1 MENSED
7 KKSNDAR
14 SLFFK
19 GNELSKKN
27 LYLEAKDCYL
37 KALSFFPERRSVLFN
52 LSLTYYQLNDFDNAS
67 LSAKKLIE
75 LGYKDLEIINLFVE
89 IYLSW
94 EELDRAFN
102 YLIKIN
108 DEESSNE
115 LLYGIALVN
124 FYKKN
129 FDESL
134 KILEDI
140 IKKNNFYLAHSLI
153 GLIYKNT
160 NLQRSLDY
168 LTKSIELNKDYAQGY
183 YLIAEVYKELGET
196 NLAEKFYNKF
206 LNLDKNNVNCI
217 IEHDLILPVIYFDN
231 DQLNFYRNN
240 YNSNLSKI
248 SNDINLS
255 NLNNIDFPSNQK
267 FYLSY
272 NNLNNLEI
280 IKKKTKVFRKVF
292 KKINYFSFNS
302 KIGYNLFSKIRIAF
316 ISEYLTDH
324 TIGKLFQ
331 GLILNLD
338 RKMYDVIIF
347 HSYKTREGILKKNLD
362 FANLKS
368 VHLPKNFDQKIKI
381 IEKEKLDIIFYPDI
395 GMSSDLYYLT
405 YIRLAKVQITSW
417 GHPETTG
424 NETIDYF
431 ISSKLIEV
439 ENAQDNYSE
448 KLICL
453 DYMPMY
459 YLKPRLEFQNVDFN
473 SIKKYA
479 CPQTLFKI
487 LPDFDIVL
495 KEILL
500 LDKNAEIYFI
510 KDKHSYWYKI
520 LLKRWDKISIDTSR
534 IHFVEPM
541 TAEKY
546 IHFCGNFRVLLDP
559 LYFGAGNSFYESM
572 IYGVPSVTLPNN
584 YMRSRLVTGAYKQMQ
599 IKNAPIANN
608 FKEYVALCLE
618 LANNCNQNFFIR
630 DQLLQNSKLFLFENY
645 KSINEFDVLLEKL
658 LLNKNEKKN

>member
-1 MENSED
+1 
-7 KKSNDAR
+7 
-14 SLFFK
+14 
-19 GNELSKKN
+19 
-27 LYLEAKDCYL
+27 
-37 KALSFFPERRSVLFN
+37 
-52 LSLTYYQLNDFDNAS
+52 
-67 LSAKKLIE
+67 
-75 LGYKDLEIINLFVE
+75 
-89 IYLSW
+89 
-94 EELDRAFN
+94 
-102 YLIKIN
+102 
-108 DEESSNE
+108 
-115 LLYGIALVN
+115 
-124 FYKKN
+124 
-129 FDESL
+129 
-134 KILEDI
+134 
-140 IKKNNFYLAHSLI
+140 
-153 GLIYKNT
+153 
-160 NLQRSLDY
+160 
-168 LTKSIELNKDYAQGY
+168 
-183 YLIAEVYKELGET
+183 
-196 NLAEKFYNKF
+196 
-206 LNLDKNNVNCI
+206 
-217 IEHDLILPVIYFDN
+217 
-231 DQLNFYRNN
+231 
-240 YNSNLSKI
+240 
-248 SNDINLS
+248 
-255 NLNNIDFPSNQK
+255 
-267 FYLSY
+267 
-272 NNLNNLEI
+272 
-280 IKKKTKVFRKVF
+280 
-292 KKINYFSFNS
+292 
-302 KIGYNLFSKIRIAF
+302 
-316 ISEYLTDH
+316 
-324 TIGKLFQ
+324 
-331 GLILNLD
+331 
-338 RKMYDVIIF
+338 MYDVIIF

-439 ENAQDNYSE
+439 ENAQDNHSE

-479 CPQTLFKI
+479 CLQTLFKI

-658 LLNKNEKKN
+658 LLNKNAKKN